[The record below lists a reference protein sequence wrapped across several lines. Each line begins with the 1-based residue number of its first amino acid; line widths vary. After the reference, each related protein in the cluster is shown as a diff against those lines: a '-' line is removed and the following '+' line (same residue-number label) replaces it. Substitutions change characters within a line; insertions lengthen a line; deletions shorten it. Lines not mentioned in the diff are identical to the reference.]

1 MKTDH
6 ENLNKTN
13 KMIVLFFLVSAIGA
27 IVAFMLTNSLTLQ
40 VTTSIL
46 SLVAVTLYFT
56 FKMTYKEH
64 CNIMKKLADKN
75 PVEVVLWLVSAKDE
89 DQSTLIDFLDRD
101 SLLALKAALEIHMD
115 FEQNLDLVPLYHKIT
130 ESL

>member
-46 SLVAVTLYFT
+46 SLVAVSLYFT

-64 CNIMKKLADKN
+64 CNIMKELADKN